1 MPRPPTPP
9 AGAAR
14 PDAPAPQDL
23 FAVPLNRS
31 FTYRFHQ
38 LSKLSDPVSHQAYLD
53 EAGLSLSDG
62 RCLSTI
68 GSFEPLSV
76 KDLARLS
83 NLNKSQASR
92 AAQALVEQGLVVKLG
107 SEADG
112 RGVVLMLSPEGRG
125 RWSAIAQLVA
135 RRNREIFGCL
145 SVRELATLDRL
156 LDRLVAHNER
166 GAAADAPADRLM
178 A

>member
-1 MPRPPTPP
+1 MAHLSRS
-9 AGAAR
+9 
-14 PDAPAPQDL
+14 APAAEPAADPAAASDP
-23 FAVPLNRS
+23 FEVPLNRS
-31 FTYRFHQ
+31 FTYRFHH
-38 LSKLSDPVSHQAYLD
+38 LGKLSDPVSHQAYLQ

-62 RCLSTI
+62 RCLTTI
-68 GSFEPLSV
+68 GTFEPLSV

-92 AAQALVEQGLVVKLG
+92 AAQALVDQGLVIKQD

-112 RGVVLMLSPEGRG
+112 RGVVLMLSPEGRQ
-125 RWSAIAQLVA
+125 RWRAANQLVV

-145 SVRELATLDRL
+145 SPRELAQLGKL

-166 GAAADAPADRLM
+166 S
-178 A
+178 

>member
-1 MPRPPTPP
+1 MART
-9 AGAAR
+9 AASKTAS
-14 PDAPAPQDL
+14 DVADDL
-23 FAVPLNRS
+23 FNVPLNRS

-38 LSKLSDPVSHQAYLD
+38 LSKLSDPISHQAYLE

-76 KDLARLS
+76 KDLAQLS

-92 AAQALVEQGLVVKLG
+92 AAQSLVDRGLVIKQG

-112 RGVVLMLSPEGRG
+112 RGVVLMLSPEGRS
-125 RWSAIAQLVA
+125 RWEATVRLIA
-135 RRNREIFGCL
+135 RRNRDIFGCL
-145 SVRELATLDRL
+145 NARELATLDRL

-166 GAAADAPADRLM
+166 R
-178 A
+178 

>member
-1 MPRPPTPP
+1 M
-9 AGAAR
+9 AR
-14 PDAPAPQDL
+14 APVSPAPADAAERL
-23 FAVPLNRS
+23 FNVPLNRS
-31 FTYRFHQ
+31 FTYRIHQ
-38 LSKLSDPVSHQAYLD
+38 LSKLSDPVSHQAYLQ

-92 AAQALVEQGLVVKLG
+92 AAQSLVERGLVIKQG
-107 SEADG
+107 SDADG
-112 RGVVLMLSPEGRG
+112 RGVVLMLSAAGRA
-125 RWSAIAQLVA
+125 RWKATDQLVV

-145 SVRELATLDRL
+145 NARELATLNRL

-166 GAAADAPADRLM
+166 A
-178 A
+178 